1 MESQDEEYLNNL
13 RYEVPSDS
21 IMIKSV
27 PGLDPMPEIA
37 YFEEQ
42 HVPSTL

>member
-1 MESQDEEYLNNL
+1 MESQDEVCLNNL
-13 RYEVPSDS
+13 RYEVTSDS
-21 IMIKSV
+21 IMIKTV